1 MYKDLVN
8 RLVDESKQVHE
19 KSLDTNKVTRAASH
33 LSTTKRVIEVSD
45 EPIYVRE
52 EKPSTSKKKS
62 RIPIVKKPTKRNVR
76 YPTKVVQFDKEI
88 PWL

>member
-1 MYKDLVN
+1 MYKDLVS

-45 EPIYVRE
+45 EPVYVRE
-52 EKPSTSKKKS
+52 EKQPIKKKNH
-62 RIPIVKKPTKRNVR
+62 IPIVKKPTKRNVR
-76 YPTKVVQFDKEI
+76 YPTKVVQFDKDV

>member
-1 MYKDLVN
+1 MYKDLVS
-8 RLVDESKQVHE
+8 RLIDESKQVHE
-19 KSLDTNKVTRAASH
+19 KPLDTQKVTRAASH

-45 EPIYVRE
+45 EPVYVRE
-52 EKPSTSKKKS
+52 EKQPIKKKN

-76 YPTKVVQFDKEI
+76 YPTKVVQFDKDV

>member
-19 KSLDTNKVTRAASH
+19 KPLDTNKVTRAASH

-52 EKPSTSKKKS
+52 EKSPTSKKKS